1 MMGKVILVTSGK
13 GGTGKSTLTVNCGM
27 ALSLLGNRVL
37 LIDTDAGLSALDIML
52 GVSDRV
58 VYDLSDILYGRCE
71 PNKAIVETS
80 WKRLS
85 LLPAPVCDDEQDCTK
100 ALFQLCKGLRSYYDF
115 ILLDSPA
122 GLGKWARAAAAAAD
136 QALLVVTP
144 DPVCIRDADR
154 MAGQILSR
162 HTMDI
167 RLVINRVQP
176 NILRKKLEGGL
187 DVIIDAS
194 AVQLIGV
201 VPEDR
206 QITFAAYDSRPVV
219 HTTEEH
225 GGAAEAYCNIAR
237 RLHGKDVPLMK
248 F

>member
-1 MMGKVILVTSGK
+1 MGKVILVTSGK

-37 LIDTDAGLSALDIML
+37 LVDTDAGLRSLDIML

-58 VYDLSDILYGRCE
+58 VYDLSDILNGRCE
-71 PNKAIVETS
+71 PDKAILTTS

-85 LLPAPVCDDEQDCTK
+85 LLPAPVFDDEQDYTK
-100 ALFQLCKGLRSYYDF
+100 ALRQLCDCLRPQFDF

-122 GLGKWARAAAAAAD
+122 GMGKWARAAAAAAD

-162 HTMDI
+162 HAMDI
-167 RLVINRVQP
+167 RLVINRVRP
-176 NILRKKLEGGL
+176 NVLRKKLDGGL
-187 DVIIDAS
+187 DVIIDA
-194 AVQLIGV
+194 AAIQLVGII
-201 VPEDR
+201 PEDKR
-206 QITFAAYDSRPVV
+206 IAFTAYDSRPIV
-219 HTTEEH
+219 HTLEDH

-237 RLHGKDVPLMK
+237 RLHGRDVPLMN